1 MSNEAPNHP
10 YLEDQQA
17 LVVAKRKEAIA
28 TNLGQIRIYI
38 PNSTEIHEEIEKAI
52 VQAEQLNGQAERA
65 LIETKADYGAGGDL
79 IKIIRGQTK
88 TATEYRRSIVDPIN
102 KFTKFFNAL
111 FKDSEIVRDQ
121 ATATIQRKVQA
132 WSDAERA
139 KQREEE
145 EATRRLAE
153 EVALKRAE
161 AAPQAVDQ
169 DAILEVAAEVI
180 EEAVVKGPRNL
191 ARGDYGSTSSTR
203 RIVAGEVG
211 SIKMLCQSVA
221 DGRAPEAMVTFS
233 KSGLN
238 SLAQKLHDEKKTLP
252 GLEIIVREPVI
263 VR

>member
-1 MSNEAPNHP
+1 MSNQDAAAAH
-10 YLEDQQA
+10 
-17 LVVAKRKEAIA
+17 VVNQKELIIAKRKEAIV

-65 LIETKADYGAGGDL
+65 LIESKADYASGGDL
-79 IKIIRGQTK
+79 IKIIRGQHK
-88 TATEYRRSIVDPIN
+88 TADEYRTSIVGPIN
-102 KFTKFFNAL
+102 KFIKFFNAL
-111 FKDSEIVRDQ
+111 FKDAELVRNQ
-121 ATATIQRKVQA
+121 ATGTIQRKVQA

-139 KQREEE
+139 AQRAEE
-145 EATRRLAE
+145 EATRKLAE

-161 AAPQAVDQ
+161 AASEAVDQ

-203 RIVAGEVG
+203 KIIAGEV
-211 SIKMLCQSVA
+211 SSVKMLCQSIA

-233 KSGLN
+233 KSGMN
-238 SLAQKLHDEKKTLP
+238 ALAQKLHAEKKVLP
-252 GLEIIVREPVI
+252 GLEIIVREPVV

>member
-1 MSNEAPNHP
+1 MNNPLAVGTPPETSQE
-10 YLEDQQA
+10 
-17 LVVAKRKEAIA
+17 LVIAKRKEAIA

-38 PNSTEIHEEIEKAI
+38 PNSKEIHEEIEKFI
-52 VQAEQLNGQAERA
+52 VQGEQLNGQADRA
-65 LIETKADYGAGGDL
+65 LIESKIDYASGGDL

-102 KFTKFFNAL
+102 KFIKFFNAL
-111 FKDSEIVRDQ
+111 FKDSEILRDQ
-121 ATATIQRKVQA
+121 ATSTIQRKVQA

-139 KQREEE
+139 AQRAQEEE
-145 EATRRLAE
+145 TRRLAE

-203 RIVAGEVG
+203 RIVAGEV
-211 SIKMLCQSVA
+211 SSVKMLCMSVA

-233 KSGLN
+233 KAQLN
-238 SLAQKLHDEKKTLP
+238 ALAQKAHAEKKIIP